1 MLFMVMHK
9 MTEDL
14 ENRVPPRPGLIQEM
28 GQLIG
33 ELRQAGKFH
42 DGAGLLPTSERVR
55 LRCTGGKCTRS
66 QTPTRG
72 THELVSGIVMLRV
85 PAMEDALRWAERIG
99 EAVEDYGRHPDIAIT
114 GGNRVRIMVSNANA
128 AGITEAE
135 LRLVDKVDLVADA
148 PAPQP
153 KPRGA
158 LAAVVASAAT
168 AVEAVVPDPEP
179 EPEPE
184 PDELGSEPRRGG
196 RAARIVAG
204 LGGLAVGAAALFAAR
219 RR

>member
-1 MLFMVMHK
+1 MAILSDEEV
-9 MTEDL
+9 
-14 ENRVPPRPGLIQEM
+14 R
-28 GQLIG
+28 G
-33 ELRQAGKFH
+33 ELARRPAWRRSG
-42 DGAGLLPTSERVR
+42 DTLIRER
-55 LRCTGGKCTRS
+55 
-66 QTPTRG
+66 
-72 THELVSGIVMLRV
+72 
-85 PAMEDALRWAERIG
+85 ALRDFAQALAFLERIG

-135 LRLVDKVDLVADA
+135 LRLVDKVDQVADA

-168 AVEAVVPDPEP
+168 AVEAVTPGPAPDPEP
-179 EPEPE
+179 DAEPEA
-184 PDELGSEPRRGG
+184 DASRRGG
-196 RAARIVAG
+196 RAARVVAG

>member
-1 MLFMVMHK
+1 MAILSDEEV
-9 MTEDL
+9 
-14 ENRVPPRPGLIQEM
+14 R
-28 GQLIG
+28 G
-33 ELRQAGKFH
+33 ELARRPAWRRSG
-42 DGAGLLPTSERVR
+42 DTLIRER
-55 LRCTGGKCTRS
+55 
-66 QTPTRG
+66 
-72 THELVSGIVMLRV
+72 
-85 PAMEDALRWAERIG
+85 ALRDFAQALAFLERIG

-158 LAAVVASAAT
+158 LAAVVASVAT

-184 PDELGSEPRRGG
+184 PDEPGSEPRRGG